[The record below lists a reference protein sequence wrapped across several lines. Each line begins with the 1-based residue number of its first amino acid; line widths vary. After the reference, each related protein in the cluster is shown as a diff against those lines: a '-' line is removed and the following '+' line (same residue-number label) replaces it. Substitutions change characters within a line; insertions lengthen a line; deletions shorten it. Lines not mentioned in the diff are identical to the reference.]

1 MTKEELSETRGK
13 NNVNKFENEVAF
25 ARNYLVFGGY
35 IDKSIYGVWKLTEQG
50 WNVDMTCELASD
62 IFKQGMAEMNDK
74 RNSEADYRWV
84 EFYMNFADIL
94 LQFKNNRSDLIEK
107 IREVYSSINF
117 KLPKLEIDNDIV
129 DIDPFTIFA
138 LFNKGITNDNR
149 VKILGAIAEI
159 FNVKA
164 DVPVA
169 FDGIPVVNNLK
180 ATFYYFKGERDINDI
195 DNLWELFDNA
205 IQYSNSLSE
214 PYKSNMQKSYDEVRK
229 QKGVNWNITMGLYW
243 IRPNI
248 FINLDSR
255 NREFLSDVDN
265 MPHYFTSIFA
275 NVNRGLPGRCK
286 LFLYV

>member
-1 MTKEELSETRGK
+1 ML
-13 NNVNKFENEVAF
+13 F
-25 ARNYLVFGGY
+25 
-35 IDKSIYGVWKLTEQG
+35 
-50 WNVDMTCELASD
+50 
-62 IFKQGMAEMNDK
+62 
-74 RNSEADYRWV
+74 
-84 EFYMNFADIL
+84 
-94 LQFKNNRSDLIEK
+94 RS
-107 IREVYSSINF
+107 
-117 KLPKLEIDNDIV
+117 
-129 DIDPFTIFA
+129 
-138 LFNKGITNDNR
+138 
-149 VKILGAIAEI
+149 
-159 FNVKA
+159 
-164 DVPVA
+164 VA

-275 NVNRGLPGRCK
+275 NVNRGLPDGASYFFMCEQIGRAH
-286 LFLYV
+286 V